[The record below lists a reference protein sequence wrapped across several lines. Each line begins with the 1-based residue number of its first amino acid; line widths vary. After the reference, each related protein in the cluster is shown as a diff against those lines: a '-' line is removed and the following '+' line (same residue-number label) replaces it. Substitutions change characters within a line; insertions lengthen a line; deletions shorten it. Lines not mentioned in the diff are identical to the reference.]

1 MGHVASPVSTD
12 GQLLPLGGYFDCCEH
27 APGMRPGAQC
37 WVLSAHCHTSPV
49 WWGQFS
55 SHEQR
60 VWVSLVSIL
69 ASTIF
74 FFFFNLGIGDRTQ
87 VLGALADGSHLF
99 HYSYPHGCKAGHLT
113 SFPPSCMLE
122 MEPGASCKLGKTCTP
137 GLQCFSFVF
146 FFSH

>member
-1 MGHVASPVSTD
+1 MLLLQSPLTD
-12 GQLLPLGGYFDCCEH
+12 SCFHLG
-27 APGMRPGAQC
+27 ATLTA
-37 WVLSAHCHTSPV
+37 
-49 WWGQFS
+49 
-55 SHEQR
+55 
-60 VWVSLVSIL
+60 
-69 ASTIF
+69 
-74 FFFFNLGIGDRTQ
+74 GDRTQ

-146 FFSH
+146 FFLIEFTGTFQVYSTVTFTFGTNILGFETTSQVAQVSFRLGSSCLSFQSS